1 MVDDV
6 LEVCSKC
13 GKMPR
18 GIDLVNGSFR
28 CSRCGNTSIT
38 ALSNDDYER
47 VVIELD
53 KKYQAEISK
62 KRLETIEKVTVQVLT
77 GKESKKSGSKKK
89 AKPEKKK
96 IVKKVGKSKK
106 K

>member
-1 MVDDV
+1 
-6 LEVCSKC
+6 
-13 GKMPR
+13 MPR

-28 CSRCGNTSIT
+28 CGRCGNTSIT

-62 KRLETIEKVTVQVLT
+62 KRLETIEKVTVPVLT
-77 GKESKKSGSKKK
+77 IGKKSKTSSKKK
-89 AKPEKKK
+89 AKSEKKK
-96 IVKKVGKSKK
+96 AVKKLVKK
-106 K
+106 KKK

>member
-1 MVDDV
+1 MADDV

-28 CSRCGNTSIT
+28 CSRCGNASIT

-62 KRLETIEKVTVQVLT
+62 KRLETIEKVTVPVLT
-77 GKESKKSGSKKK
+77 GKESKKSDSKKK
-89 AKPEKKK
+89 AKSEKKK
-96 IVKKVGKSKK
+96 TVKKVGKSNKK
-106 K
+106 